1 MPTADYTNTKL
12 ANPATLT
19 TSPVVYYTVP
29 SNSRTI
35 LTAMTVVNYA
45 TGSVSMS
52 LHLVPSGGTVDNTNV
67 LLPNVTIS
75 ANSLANFNFGQILLV
90 NDTVQAYASI
100 ASSVTIHL
108 SGIQIVP

>member
-1 MPTADYTNTKL
+1 MPTSDYTNTKL

-29 SNSRTI
+29 ANSRTI

-52 LHLVPSGGTVDNTNV
+52 LHLVPSGGSADNTNV
-67 LLPNVTIS
+67 LLPNVAIS
-75 ANSLANFNFGQILLV
+75 ANSLANFNLGQILLV
-90 NDTVQAYASI
+90 GDSISAYASVSNSI
-100 ASSVTIHL
+100 TIHM